1 MDRCIYILD
10 NVDLCKRL
18 YDLKFGHI
26 SPQLSNHLTLC
37 RINSSWYTYIIK
49 KKVYVHMFNTHV
61 IL

>member
-10 NVDLCKRL
+10 NVDLCIHV
-18 YDLKFGHI
+18 YDLEFGHI
-26 SPQLSNHLTLC
+26 SPQLINQLTLC
-37 RINSSWYTYIIK
+37 RINSSWYTYIN